1 MKITRMDAISVAF
14 HAGENVTL
22 DVSRAC
28 QPATAIEMLNSVAS
42 HDWVEQ
48 PCEALDQCAIVSA
61 HEPQPIMLDE
71 CMHTLQDHFDA
82 WRLSACQAVKVNPS
96 RLGAPLAINE

>member
-1 MKITRMDAISVAF
+1 MKINRMDAISVALP
-14 HAGENVTL
+14 AGENVTL

-28 QPATAIEMLNSVAS
+28 QPATAFRILNSVAS

-61 HEPQPIMLDE
+61 REPQPIILDE
-71 CMHTLQDHFDA
+71 CMHTLQDHLDA
-82 WRLSACQAVKVNPS
+82 WRRSACEAVKVRPS

>member
-28 QPATAIEMLNSVAS
+28 QPATAIRMLNSVAS
-42 HDWVEQ
+42 HDWVEE
-48 PCEALDQCAIVSA
+48 PCETLNHYAIVSA
-61 HEPQPIMLDE
+61 CELQPIMLDE
-71 CMHTLQDHFDA
+71 CMHTLQDHLDA
-82 WRLSACQAVKVNPS
+82 WRLSACQAVKVKPS
-96 RLGAPLAINE
+96 QLSAPLAINE

>member
-28 QPATAIEMLNSVAS
+28 QPATAIRMLNSVAS
-42 HDWVEQ
+42 HNCVEQ
-48 PCEALDQCAIVSA
+48 PCETLGQCAIVSA
-61 HEPQPIMLDE
+61 REPQTIILDE
-71 CMHTLQDHFDA
+71 CMHTLQDHLDA
-82 WRLSACQAVKVNPS
+82 WRLSACQAVKVKPS
-96 RLGAPLAINE
+96 QLGAPLAINE

>member
-1 MKITRMDAISVAF
+1 MKITRMDAISAALP
-14 HAGENVTL
+14 AGENVTL

-28 QPATAIEMLNSVAS
+28 QPATAIRMLNSVAS

-48 PCEALDQCAIVSA
+48 PCETLDQCAIVSA
-61 HEPQPIMLDE
+61 REPQPIMLDE
-71 CMHTLQDHFDA
+71 CMHTLQDQLDT
-82 WRLSACQAVKVNPS
+82 WRLSACQAVKVKPS

>member
-1 MKITRMDAISVAF
+1 MKITRMDAISAALP
-14 HAGENVTL
+14 AGENVTL
-22 DVSRAC
+22 DVSHAC
-28 QPATAIEMLNSVAS
+28 QPATAIRMLKSVAS

-48 PCEALDQCAIVSA
+48 PCETLNQCAIVLA
-61 HEPQPIMLDE
+61 REPQLIMLDE

>member
-14 HAGENVTL
+14 HAGENVML

-28 QPATAIEMLNSVAS
+28 QPATAIRMLNSVAS

-48 PCEALDQCAIVSA
+48 PCETLD
-61 HEPQPIMLDE
+61 
-71 CMHTLQDHFDA
+71 
-82 WRLSACQAVKVNPS
+82 
-96 RLGAPLAINE
+96 

>member
-1 MKITRMDAISVAF
+1 MKITRMDAISAALP
-14 HAGENVTL
+14 AGEHVTI

-28 QPATAIEMLNSVAS
+28 QPATAIRMLNTVAS

-48 PCEALDQCAIVSA
+48 PCETLDQCAIFSA
-61 HEPQPIMLDE
+61 REPPPNMLDE
-71 CMHTLQDHFDA
+71 CMHTLQNHLNA
-82 WRLSACQAVKVNPS
+82 WRLSACQAVKVTPS